1 MARRRLLGVRSLA
14 FVGLLALGCA
24 TAETQRQQQL
34 IADTQAHERARK
46 EQAER
51 DRIVEER
58 AAAEAAAAAKAK
70 ARLDAANDVC
80 QSTLPDDASEERRQA
95 CLRVELRKA
104 DVAEAASQERRT
116 QAAAADAEA
125 KRQTEVLE
133 EIARIERIKQ
143 WTQPVPPLL
152 PTSRSPQPMV
162 PGPGPTR

>member
-1 MARRRLLGVRSLA
+1 MVQRRRPGVRFLA

-24 TAETQRQQQL
+24 TADTQRQQRL
-34 IADTQAHERARK
+34 IADTQAHERVRK

-80 QSTLPDDASEERRQA
+80 QATLPDDASEERRQA

-104 DVAEAASQERRT
+104 DVAEASEQEQRT
-116 QAAAADAEA
+116 RAVAAEVEA

-133 EIARIERIKQ
+133 EIARRERIKQ
-143 WTQPVPPLL
+143 WTQPVPPVI
-152 PTSRSPQPMV
+152 PTSRPPQQMV
-162 PGPGPTR
+162 PGPGPIR